1 MIIPVRLGTL
11 EISRIYNN
19 LWCLERASVPPFIA
33 GIFETNFY
41 MRSQSKDLMQKKP
54 SLSNDK
60 LTEKNL
66 FSSLY

>member
-1 MIIPVRLGTL
+1 MIMLVRLGTL

-19 LWCLERASVPPFIA
+19 LWCLERASVPFIA

-60 LTEKNL
+60 LTEKKL

>member
-19 LWCLERASVPPFIA
+19 LWCLEPASVPFIA

-41 MRSQSKDLMQKKP
+41 MRPQSKDLMQKKP

-60 LTEKNL
+60 LTEKKL
-66 FSSLY
+66 SSSLY